1 MERHEPQQSGGVAEV
16 RSGNRSGVEV
26 SWKKRNGIA
35 GRNLSTRKPQR
46 SLVEAESS
54 GASTN
59 DARTRKDVGINRR
72 TQGGLYGRHP
82 PPAGRVNKDERDL

>member
-1 MERHEPQQSGGVAEV
+1 MERHEPQQSGGVAEA

-46 SLVEAESS
+46 SLVEAESNE
-54 GASTN
+54 ASTN
-59 DARTRKDVGINRR
+59 DARTRKDVDIKRK
-72 TQGGLYGRHP
+72 TY
-82 PPAGRVNKDERDL
+82 

>member
-1 MERHEPQQSGGVAEV
+1 MLRVTEGLSAKGTEGTRSAYIGLEQTAGVAEA

-46 SLVEAESS
+46 SLVEAESNE
-54 GASTN
+54 ASTN
-59 DARTRKDVGINRR
+59 DARTRKDVDIKRK
-72 TQGGLYGRHP
+72 TY
-82 PPAGRVNKDERDL
+82 